1 MDVTERN
8 DDPVERLEEQN
19 RDKQSR
25 WEKLKSI
32 SKTVWSTASSVLGL
46 GGNSDTSGSYSDL
59 QESSAAWND
68 KKGLEE
74 EYTRLVQQK
83 KDLQGEVD
91 GITKDAKGISFW
103 KLFGEYQQIQ
113 EVRNLTKL
121 NQLKGQEASLLRE
134 RDSALVSL
142 MGGYELSPEEKES
155 KIQEVQKMV
164 DELSD
169 VREQVASRTAAM
181 QKDTV
186 MSKIFQLKEA
196 RKLVN
201 KVIAKVSGKDED
213 TKAVAMNSIEGGMGP
228 TVIVKKLDTI
238 QIKVDILRNELLR
251 RLNALEE
258 TIGSKSADS
267 PESKEK
273 EETLLD
279 KALDYVQDYVE
290 DYVEDS
296 LTGRRGKK
304 GRRGRGRNRRNR
316 GWRNRGSSRPRPSG
330 GRGRGF
336 WGKTKGIF
344 KGVGKWGGKALA
356 GLGAGIGFASRA
368 SMISSLT
375 ADSDSS
381 LVRGAGYVAQGANVA
396 ATFAPKSVKAK
407 GAAWLTK
414 TIAGKLFKKISIK
427 LATKA
432 AAVTARYGLAASIP
446 VAGWVAGIGMALWDL
461 YDLADYFIMA
471 PNERKR
477 VRDSI
482 VSVDPEVWRSLIQA
496 NLTEDFI
503 KDKNWTQ
510 DEVQTL
516 LQLPEIIKQSN
527 DKESQEAVDSI
538 IQYLEPDNLGQLTAP
553 YNVQDKTPL
562 KDQLALDPKGEGE
575 FKKKGFWGGL
585 LDKTLNVLTTG
596 VYGAVTEGFRQTG
609 IQSRLGH
616 MTPTQYS
623 SNVESATNNTV
634 GRLNMSGDPN
644 KKDAVYPISVTG
656 AGDGPS
662 GKKVTKE
669 MLISQYKY
677 DPEELEGGKKY
688 VESEADQK
696 KWYQER
702 TGQPWKYKL
711 KSGTVDLKRLDPEVQ
726 NQIDELVRELGLSK
740 DDILITSASEP
751 LHTWQTIDGKKTLV
765 AHNKNSTHYKGMAV
779 DIRSKGSGYEKI
791 NNAVRK
797 ASKGITKGSM
807 GYVFKNSA
815 NAWALWEMPETSN
828 EHIHLE
834 IKRRSTPLVEV
845 GESQEMFDKVRADL
859 HPSPNQKS
867 PGIPPIV
874 SPGPR
879 ADKPKEDKST
889 KDKDIIKSTLPES
902 PFKSSSPTINN
913 VRNITNVNNNT
924 NYNPTVSRN
933 TQKSEATK

>member
-142 MGGYELSPEEKES
+142 MGGYDLSPEEKES

-251 RLNALEE
+251 RLNSLEE
-258 TIGSKSADS
+258 TIGSKSSDS

-304 GRRGRGRNRRNR
+304 GRRGRGRNRNR
-316 GWRNRGSSRPRPSG
+316 RSWRNRGGSRPHTSTRP
-330 GRGRGF
+330 RGRGF
-336 WGKTKGIF
+336 WSKTKGIF

-375 ADSDSS
+375 SDSDSS
-381 LVRGAGYVAQGANVA
+381 LVRGAGYVAQGANAA

-596 VYGAVTEGFRQTG
+596 VYGAVAEGFRQTG
-609 IQSRLGH
+609 IQSRLGS
-616 MTPTQYS
+616 MTPTQHS
-623 SNVESATNNTV
+623 SNISEGSKAVIDRIGKSNGVGGYNSGAKTDGKSYEDLMKNTYGYSDEQLKTGKESIADIIANYEKET
-634 GRLNMSGDPN
+634 
-644 KKDAVYPISVTG
+644 
-656 AGDGPS
+656 
-662 GKKVTKE
+662 GKKVNF
-669 MLISQYKY
+669 
-677 DPEELEGGKKY
+677 
-688 VESEADQK
+688 
-696 KWYQER
+696 
-702 TGQPWKYKL
+702 KL
-711 KSGTVDLKRLDPEVQ
+711 KDHSDPYGQGSHSKGQSQVDLKGLDPRV
-726 NQIDELVRELGLSK
+726 IDEVEKLASELGIDSSQFVVTAGAEPYPWTKHSK
-740 DDILITSASEP
+740 KSMHYI
-751 LHTWQTIDGKKTLV
+751 GK
-765 AHNKNSTHYKGMAV
+765 AV
-779 DIRSKGSGYEKI
+779 DIRTKDPNLKNKDGIPIQKLLYDIVAAKKI
-791 NNAVRK
+791 RK
-797 ASKGITKGSM
+797 RSM
-807 GYVFKNSA
+807 GYWVKSDSHVGVLFES
-815 NAWALWEMPETSN
+815 PGETN

-834 IKRRSTPLVEV
+834 VRDKPGDGGDQAIANVNSSQGEGKLEPKEGQGV
-845 GESQEMFDKVRADL
+845 GA
-859 HPSPNQKS
+859 
-867 PGIPPIV
+867 PPKV

-879 ADKPKEDKST
+879 VNKPKEDKST